1 MTLKLKE
8 LLKQKKMAANM
19 LAEKLNVSPVTVSY
33 WSTGGSF
40 PSGDNLE
47 RIAKAPEVPLWRLF
61 AAPEETGMTDSNKHP
76 RSFIAYLNL
85 DGEVY
90 TPSNI
95 EALLR
100 VLRLYDE
107 RGLDMAYRAIKS
119 E

>member
-40 PSGDNLE
+40 P
-47 RIAKAPEVPLWRLF
+47 
-61 AAPEETGMTDSNKHP
+61 
-76 RSFIAYLNL
+76 YLNL